1 MAVTFQDYYETLG
14 VSRTATEDE
23 IKKAYRKLAR
33 KHHPDVNPNDK
44 SAEEK
49 FKKINEAYEVLS
61 DKDKRQKYDRFGENW
76 KTGEQFSPPPGYG
89 PQPGGGTYTYTTS
102 DGGDFSEFFQ
112 QFFGP
117 GMGFQVPF
125 EGGRGAGSQRRRPG
139 FSTRGSDIEAE
150 LPVTI
155 EEAFHGTQKQFTIRR
170 GDGTT
175 KTYKVKIPEHS
186 FAGKQ
191 IKLAGQ
197 GEPGTTTAGDL
208 ILTLAY
214 QNHPFYDI
222 ESFDLYRELDVAPW
236 EAVLGAKVPMETLD
250 GNVRL
255 TIPAGT
261 QNGLKLRLANRGL
274 YRSDTSRGDLY
285 AMVNIEIPEHV
296 TAKERELWEKL
307 RDTSK
312 FDPREP

>member
-1 MAVTFQDYYETLG
+1 MPVPFQDYYEILG
-14 VSRTATEDE
+14 VPRTATEDE

-61 DKDKRQKYDRFGENW
+61 DAEKRKKYDRFGENW
-76 KTGEQFSPPPGYG
+76 KNGQQFTPPPEWG
-89 PQPGGGTYTYTTS
+89 PQPPGGGFTYTT
-102 DGGDFSEFFQ
+102 GEEGDFSEFFQ

-117 GMGFQVPF
+117 GMGF
-125 EGGRGAGSQRRRPG
+125 GASTQRRRTG

-155 EEAFHGTQKQFTIRR
+155 EEAFHGGTKQFTIRK

-175 KTYKVKIPEHS
+175 KTYRVKIPEHS
-186 FAGKQ
+186 YAGRQ
-191 IKLAGQ
+191 IKLS
-197 GEPGTTTAGDL
+197 GEGTPGTSTAGDL

-214 QNHPFYDI
+214 QNHPYYDI
-222 ESFDLYRELDVAPW
+222 HNFDLYREIDIAPW

-255 TIPAGT
+255 TIPPGA
-261 QNGLKLRLANRGL
+261 QNGLKLRLKNRGL
-274 YRSDTSRGDLY
+274 YRSDASRGDLY
-285 AMVNIEIPEHV
+285 ATLDIAIPESISPN
-296 TAKERELWEKL
+296 ERELWEKL
-307 RDTSK
+307 RDASD
-312 FDPREP
+312 FDPRE

>member
-1 MAVTFQDYYETLG
+1 MPVQFQDYYQILG
-14 VSRTATEDE
+14 VPRTATEEE

-33 KHHPDVNPNDK
+33 KHHPDVNPGDAG
-44 SAEEK
+44 AEEQ

-61 DKDKRQKYDRFGENW
+61 DAEKRKKYDRFGENW
-76 KTGEQFSPPPGYG
+76 KTGEQFTPPPGWG
-89 PQPGGGTYTYTTS
+89 PQPAGGGFTYTT
-102 DGGDFSEFFQ
+102 GEEGDFSEFFQ

-117 GMGFQVPF
+117 GMGF
-125 EGGRGAGSQRRRPG
+125 GASTQRRRPG

-155 EEAFHGTQKQFTIRR
+155 EEAFHGGTKQFTIRK

-175 KTYKVKIPEHS
+175 KTYRVKIPEHS
-186 FAGKQ
+186 YAGRQ
-191 IKLAGQ
+191 IKLS
-197 GEPGTTTAGDL
+197 GEGTPGTSTPGDL

-222 ESFDLYRELDVAPW
+222 DNFDLHREIDVAPW

-255 TIPAGT
+255 TIPAGA
-261 QNGLKLRLANRGL
+261 QNGLKLRLKNRGL
-274 YRSDTSRGDLY
+274 YRSDGSRGDLY
-285 AMVNIEIPEHV
+285 AIIDIAIPDDI

-307 RDTSK
+307 RDTSN
-312 FDPREP
+312 FDPRE

>member
-1 MAVTFQDYYETLG
+1 MAVTFQDYYEILG
-14 VSRTATEDE
+14 VPRTASEDE

-89 PQPGGGTYTYTTS
+89 PQPGGGTYTYTS
-102 DGGDFSEFFQ
+102 GDGGDFSEFFQ

-125 EGGRGAGSQRRRPG
+125 EGGRGGATQRRRPG
-139 FSTRGSDIEAE
+139 FNTRGSDIEAE
-150 LPVTI
+150 LPVSI
-155 EEAFHGTQKQFTIRR
+155 EEAFHGTSKQFTIRR

-197 GEPGTTTAGDL
+197 GEAGAATAGDL
-208 ILTLAY
+208 VLTLAY

-222 ESFDLYRELDVAPW
+222 DAFDLYRELDVAPW

-255 TIPAGT
+255 SISAGA
-261 QNGLKLRLANRGL
+261 QNGLKLRLAKRGL
-274 YRSDTSRGDLY
+274 FRSDGSRGDLY
-285 AMVNIEIPEHV
+285 AVVNIEIPE
-296 TAKERELWEKL
+296 TLSNKERELWEKL
-307 RDTSK
+307 RDTSG
-312 FDPREP
+312 FDPRE